1 MKNYQENLTMRL
13 PDEPDNIPQI
23 NIVPMI
29 DVVFAILTFLIVSS
43 LSLSKSEGL
52 PVNLPK
58 ASTSQVQDS
67 PAKITVTLDAQGK
80 FMVDK
85 KLVNL
90 DQIEST
96 VRQVMGSNQSALI
109 VLNADKSVNHGNVVE
124 VMDRLR
130 RIKGAKLGIA
140 TAK

>member
-1 MKNYQENLTMRL
+1 MRL

-43 LSLSKSEGL
+43 LSLSKSEGM

-58 ASTSQVQDS
+58 ASTSQVQEAPS
-67 PAKITVTLDAQGK
+67 KVTVTIDAQGK
-80 FMVDK
+80 LMVDK

-90 DQIEST
+90 DQIESR
-96 VRQVMGSNQSALI
+96 VRQVIGSNPNSLI
-109 VLNADKSVNHGNVVE
+109 VLNADKSVYHGNVVE

-140 TAK
+140 TAN

>member
-1 MKNYQENLTMRL
+1 MRL

-80 FMVDK
+80 LMVDK

-140 TAK
+140 TTK

>member
-1 MKNYQENLTMRL
+1 MRL
-13 PDEPDNIPQI
+13 PDEPDSIPQI
-23 NIVPMI
+23 NIVPLI
-29 DVVFAILTFLIVSS
+29 DVTFAILTFFIVSS

-80 FMVDK
+80 FRVDK

-96 VRQVMGSNQSALI
+96 VRQVMGSNPSALI
-109 VLNADKSVNHGNVVE
+109 VLNADKNVYHGNVVE

>member
-1 MKNYQENLTMRL
+1 MRL

-29 DVVFAILTFLIVSS
+29 DVVFAVLTFLIVSS

-90 DQIEST
+90 EQIEST
-96 VRQVMGSNQSALI
+96 VRQVMGSSQTSLI
-109 VLNADKSVNHGNVVE
+109 VLNADTSVNHGNVVE
-124 VMDRLR
+124 VMDKLR

-140 TAK
+140 TTK

>member
-1 MKNYQENLTMRL
+1 MRL

-58 ASTSQVQDS
+58 AATSQVQDS
-67 PAKITVTLDAQGK
+67 RAKVTVTIDAQGK
-80 FMVDK
+80 LMVDK

-96 VRQVMGSNQSALI
+96 VRQVMGSNPSALI

>member
-1 MKNYQENLTMRL
+1 MRL

-67 PAKITVTLDAQGK
+67 PAKITVTIDAQGK

-85 KLVNL
+85 KSVNL

-96 VRQVMGSNQSALI
+96 VRQVMGSNPSALI
-109 VLNADKSVNHGNVVE
+109 VLNADKSVDHGNVVE

>member
-1 MKNYQENLTMRL
+1 MRL
-13 PDEPDNIPQI
+13 PDEPDSIPQI

-67 PAKITVTLDAQGK
+67 PAKITVTIDDRGK
-80 FMVDK
+80 LMVDK

-90 DQIEST
+90 EQIEST
-96 VRQVMGSNQSALI
+96 VRQVMGSNPNSLI
-109 VLNADKSVNHGNVVE
+109 VLNADKNVNHGNVVE

>member
-1 MKNYQENLTMRL
+1 MRL
-13 PDEPDNIPQI
+13 PDEPESIPQI
-23 NIVPMI
+23 NIVPLI
-29 DVVFAILTFLIVSS
+29 DVTFAILTFFIVSS

-96 VRQVMGSNQSALI
+96 VRQVMGSNPSALI
-109 VLNADKSVNHGNVVE
+109 VLNADKSVYHGNVVE

-140 TAK
+140 TTK

>member
-1 MKNYQENLTMRL
+1 MRL

-85 KLVNL
+85 KSVNL

-96 VRQVMGSNQSALI
+96 VRQVMGSNPSALI
-109 VLNADKSVNHGNVVE
+109 VLNADKSVDHGNVVE

>member
-1 MKNYQENLTMRL
+1 MRL

-67 PAKITVTLDAQGK
+67 PAKVTVTIDAQGK
-80 FMVDK
+80 LMVDK

-96 VRQVMGSNQSALI
+96 VQQVIGSNPNSLI

>member
-1 MKNYQENLTMRL
+1 MRL

-67 PAKITVTLDAQGK
+67 PAKITVTIDAQGK
-80 FMVDK
+80 LMVDK

-96 VRQVMGSNQSALI
+96 VRQVMGSNQSSLI

>member
-1 MKNYQENLTMRL
+1 MRL

-67 PAKITVTLDAQGK
+67 PAKITVTIDANGK
-80 FMVDK
+80 LMVDK

-90 DQIEST
+90 EQIEST
-96 VRQVMGSNQSALI
+96 VRQVMGSNQTSLI
-109 VLNADKSVNHGNVVE
+109 VLNADTSVNHGNVVE
-124 VMDRLR
+124 VMDKLR

-140 TAK
+140 TTK

>member
-1 MKNYQENLTMRL
+1 MRL
-13 PDEPDNIPQI
+13 PDEPDSIPQI
-23 NIVPMI
+23 NIVPLI
-29 DVVFAILTFLIVSS
+29 DVVFAILTFFIVSS

-58 ASTSQVQDS
+58 AATSQVQDS
-67 PAKITVTLDAQGK
+67 PAKITVTIDAQGK

-96 VRQVMGSNQSALI
+96 VRQVMGSNPSALI

>member
-1 MKNYQENLTMRL
+1 MRL
-13 PDEPDNIPQI
+13 PDEPDSIPQI

-67 PAKITVTLDAQGK
+67 PAKITVTIDEQGK
-80 FMVDK
+80 LMVDK
-85 KLVNL
+85 KSVNL

-96 VRQVMGSNQSALI
+96 VRQAMGSNQNSLI

-140 TAK
+140 TAR

>member
-1 MKNYQENLTMRL
+1 MRL
-13 PDEPDNIPQI
+13 PDEPDNIAQI

-29 DVVFAILTFLIVSS
+29 DVVFAILTFLIISS

-58 ASTSQVQDS
+58 AATSQVQDS

-80 FMVDK
+80 LMVDK
-85 KLVNL
+85 KSVNL

-96 VRQVMGSNQSALI
+96 VRQAMGSNQNSLI

-140 TAK
+140 TTR

>member
-1 MKNYQENLTMRL
+1 MRL

-96 VRQVMGSNQSALI
+96 VRQVMGSNPSALI
-109 VLNADKSVNHGNVVE
+109 VLNADKSVYHGNVVE
-124 VMDRLR
+124 VMDILR

-140 TAK
+140 TTK

>member
-1 MKNYQENLTMRL
+1 MRL

-109 VLNADKSVNHGNVVE
+109 VLNADKSVDHGNVVE

>member
-1 MKNYQENLTMRL
+1 MRL
-13 PDEPDNIPQI
+13 PDEPDNIAQI

-29 DVVFAILTFLIVSS
+29 DVVFAILTFLIISS

-58 ASTSQVQDS
+58 ASTSQIQEAPS
-67 PAKITVTLDAQGK
+67 KITITIDESGK
-80 FMVDK
+80 LMVDK
-85 KLVNL
+85 KPVNL
-90 DQIEST
+90 DQIEGA
-96 VRQVMGSNQSALI
+96 VRQVMGSNQTSLI
-109 VLNADKSVNHGNVVE
+109 ILNADQGVNHGNVVE

-140 TAK
+140 TIK

>member
-1 MKNYQENLTMRL
+1 MRL

-96 VRQVMGSNQSALI
+96 VRQVMGSNPSALI
-109 VLNADKSVNHGNVVE
+109 VLNADKSVAHGNVVE
-124 VMDRLR
+124 VLDRLR

>member
-1 MKNYQENLTMRL
+1 MRL

-67 PAKITVTLDAQGK
+67 PTKITVTLDAQGK

>member
-1 MKNYQENLTMRL
+1 MRL
-13 PDEPDNIPQI
+13 PDEPDNIAQI
-23 NIVPMI
+23 NIVPLI
-29 DVVFAILTFLIVSS
+29 DVVFAILTFFIISS

-58 ASTSQVQDS
+58 AATSQVQES
-67 PAKITVTLDAQGK
+67 PSKITVTLDAQGK
-80 FMVDK
+80 LMVDK
-85 KLVNL
+85 KSVNL

-96 VRQVMGSNQSALI
+96 VRQVMGSNPNSLI

-140 TAK
+140 TTK

>member
-1 MKNYQENLTMRL
+1 MRL
-13 PDEPDNIPQI
+13 PDEPDSIPQI

-67 PAKITVTLDAQGK
+67 PAKITVTIDAQGK
-80 FMVDK
+80 LMVDK
-85 KLVNL
+85 KSVNL

-96 VRQVMGSNQSALI
+96 VRQVMGSNQNSLI

-130 RIKGAKLGIA
+130 QIKGAKLGIA
-140 TAK
+140 TVK

>member
-1 MKNYQENLTMRL
+1 MRL
-13 PDEPDNIPQI
+13 PDEPDNIAQI

-43 LSLSKSEGL
+43 LSLSKSQGL

-96 VRQVMGSNQSALI
+96 VRQVMGSNPSALI

>member
-1 MKNYQENLTMRL
+1 MRL
-13 PDEPDNIPQI
+13 PDEPDSIPQI

-67 PAKITVTLDAQGK
+67 PAKITVTIDARGK
-80 FMVDK
+80 LMVDK

-90 DQIEST
+90 EQIEST
-96 VRQVMGSNQSALI
+96 VRQVMGSSQTSLI

-130 RIKGAKLGIA
+130 QIKGAKLGIA

>member
-1 MKNYQENLTMRL
+1 MRL

-90 DQIEST
+90 NQIEST
-96 VRQVMGSNQSALI
+96 VRQVMGSNPSALI
-109 VLNADKSVNHGNVVE
+109 VLNADKSVDHGNVVE

>member
-1 MKNYQENLTMRL
+1 MRL

-80 FMVDK
+80 LMVDK

-96 VRQVMGSNQSALI
+96 VRQVIGSNPNSLI

>member
-1 MKNYQENLTMRL
+1 MRL
-13 PDEPDNIPQI
+13 PDEPDNIAQI

-29 DVVFAILTFLIVSS
+29 DVVFAILTFLIISS

-58 ASTSQVQDS
+58 ASTSQIQDS
-67 PAKITVTLDAQGK
+67 PAKITITIQESGK
-80 FMVDK
+80 LMVDK
-85 KLVNL
+85 NPVNL
-90 DQIEST
+90 DQIEGA
-96 VRQVMGSNQSALI
+96 VRQVMGSNQTSLI
-109 VLNADKSVNHGNVVE
+109 VLNADQGVNHGNVVE

-140 TAK
+140 TIK

>member
-1 MKNYQENLTMRL
+1 MRL

-90 DQIEST
+90 DEIEST
-96 VRQVMGSNQSALI
+96 VRQVMGSNPSALI
-109 VLNADKSVNHGNVVE
+109 VLNADKSVYHGNVVE

-140 TAK
+140 TTK

>member
-1 MKNYQENLTMRL
+1 MRL
-13 PDEPDNIPQI
+13 PDEPESIAQI
-23 NIVPMI
+23 NIVPLI
-29 DVVFAILTFLIVSS
+29 DVTFAILTFFIVSS

-96 VRQVMGSNQSALI
+96 VRQVMGSSQSALI

-140 TAK
+140 TIK

>member
-1 MKNYQENLTMRL
+1 MRL
-13 PDEPDNIPQI
+13 PDEPDNIAQI

-85 KLVNL
+85 KSVNL

>member
-1 MKNYQENLTMRL
+1 MRL
-13 PDEPDNIPQI
+13 PDEPDSIPQI

-67 PAKITVTLDAQGK
+67 PAKITVTIDAGGK
-80 FMVDK
+80 LMVDK
-85 KLVNL
+85 KSVNL
-90 DQIEST
+90 DQIETT
-96 VRQVMGSNQSALI
+96 VRQAMGSNQNSLI

>member
-1 MKNYQENLTMRL
+1 MRL

-67 PAKITVTLDAQGK
+67 PAKVTVTIDAQGK
-80 FMVDK
+80 LMVDK

-90 DQIEST
+90 DQIESR
-96 VRQVMGSNQSALI
+96 VRQVIGSNPNSLI

-124 VMDRLR
+124 VMDILR

-140 TAK
+140 TAR

>member
-1 MKNYQENLTMRL
+1 MRL
-13 PDEPDNIPQI
+13 PDEPETIAQI

-58 ASTSQVQDS
+58 AATSQVQDS
-67 PAKITVTLDAQGK
+67 PAKITVTIDAQGK
-80 FMVDK
+80 LMVDK

-90 DQIEST
+90 EQIEST
-96 VRQVMGSNQSALI
+96 VRQVMGSNQNSLI

>member
-1 MKNYQENLTMRL
+1 MRL
-13 PDEPDNIPQI
+13 PDEPDSIPQI

-52 PVNLPK
+52 PVNLPQ

-67 PAKITVTLDAQGK
+67 PAKITVTIDANGK
-80 FMVDK
+80 LMVDK

-96 VRQVMGSNQSALI
+96 VRQVMGSNQNSLI

-140 TAK
+140 TTK

>member
-1 MKNYQENLTMRL
+1 MRL

-67 PAKITVTLDAQGK
+67 TAKITFTLDAQGK